1 MLCST
6 HVLCLVVVD
15 GHAGV
20 VGEVCLLEHGEHVVP
35 ANGEEGSAH
44 APNVV
49 VFHATVGGQDLF
61 LTQHLLQPFC
71 LSKKLKIF
79 INGLGILGF
88 HGRQNSEMRML
99 SENYAQSAC

>member
-6 HVLCLVVVD
+6 HVFCLVVVD

-20 VGEVCLLEHGEHVVP
+20 VGEFGLLEHGKHVVP
-35 ANGEEGSAH
+35 ANGEEGGAH
-44 APNVV
+44 ATNVV

-71 LSKKLKIF
+71 LSKKFKVF
-79 INGLGILGF
+79 KNGL
-88 HGRQNSEMRML
+88 
-99 SENYAQSAC
+99 ENLR